1 MDGTLTCVNNVVL
14 ELLEVTWSDATL
26 QIRKLRLR
34 RLSYS
39 AKSELLCTLG
49 QSNGKLLTILVK

>member
-1 MDGTLTCVNNVVL
+1 MNSALTCVNNVVL
-14 ELLEVTWSDATL
+14 ELLEVTWSGAAI

-39 AKSELLCTLG
+39 ARSELLC
-49 QSNGKLLTILVK
+49 KL